1 MKIQNIT
8 NIYNPFKFNG
18 LNNKNYLHA
27 VSNPFINNGLT
38 ADIVSFSGKAYS
50 ADSIENLTNH
60 CAYCGCKVY
69 NDSQLDSLA
78 KEMLRDSSHRLS
90 GDIKSVLEKLE
101 TAERSYEL
109 TVAKQMENKKEI
121 EFYKKFLEQ
130 AEDKSWLK
138 GEAIF
143 QQVYKMEP
151 EEAFVALKKNMRPL
165 TRTIDHVSPQKL
177 AEDNKDDEI
186 NLVEACYCCNHD
198 IKGGLPFPEF
208 YTMYPTIKENMPADK
223 FKYAHAKL
231 LASSESILSKV
242 SATKL
247 IKYVSG
253 LFEQRTRAV
262 SQLNNVDFRI
272 SESEV
277 SVANSIKSC
286 SDEIE
291 EKEAQIFDLKTRL
304 SEISDDPEYK
314 AMIKRV
320 SLLQIKSDV
329 ENSLAELRDKRQNT
343 SNAINDLK
351 NPPKK
356 GKKAKISLSQD
367 QKEQKIAAYKLQL
380 IDLKTQIEEKEVELA
395 ENALKMSELDEQY
408 PTIEMLQSRKNSYD
422 QVINAYSQLSV
433 ENSKFDDLT
442 KISTLQAFDIAKLEK
457 EIDSLPKDA
466 FDISKY
472 PQDEQAIYTRFTS
485 LLDALKYLEQHSNG
499 SGVKSVINQSAKI
512 QIEQELEECSKY
524 PVIVEAKNHLKKKE
538 LTAQLDKIKD
548 DKQENDK
555 NILISKNKINQLQK
569 ITSRC
574 SLEEAKKQTADIS
587 VWIRRLNDKENY
599 LQIPKTIEKLEAEI
613 ILLRSAIADLTS
625 KQNQISALNIKQP

>member
-27 VSNPFINNGLT
+27 VSNPFINNRLT
-38 ADIVSFSGKAYS
+38 ADVVSFSGKAYS
-50 ADSIENLTNH
+50 AESIENPTNH

-90 GDIKSVLEKLE
+90 GDIKSILEKLE

-151 EEAFVALKKNMRPL
+151 EEAFAVLKKNMRPL

-286 SDEIE
+286 CDEID
-291 EKEAQIFDLKTRL
+291 EKEAQIFDLNSKL
-304 SEISDDPEYK
+304 SEISDDPEYR
-314 AMIKRV
+314 AMLERN
-320 SLLQIKSDV
+320 SLLQEKTDI
-329 ENSLAELRDKRQNT
+329 ENTLSELREKRQNT

-356 GKKAKISLSQD
+356 AKKAKNNLSPE
-367 QKEQKIAAYKLQL
+367 QKEQKIAAYKMQL
-380 IDLKTQIEEKEVELA
+380 MDLKTQIEVKEEELT
-395 ENALKMSELDEQY
+395 ENGLKIAELDEQY
-408 PTIEMLQSRKNSYD
+408 PTIEILQSKKYSYD
-422 QVINAYSQLSV
+422 QIVNAYGQLTA

-442 KISTLQAFDIAKLEK
+442 KISTLQAFDIEK
-457 EIDSLPKDA
+457 FEEEIDSLPKDD
-466 FDISKY
+466 FDVSKY
-472 PQDEQAIYTRFTS
+472 SQDEQVMYARFTS
-485 LLDALKYLEQHSNG
+485 LLEALKYLEQHSNG

-512 QIEQELEECSKY
+512 QIEQELESCSKY
-524 PVIVEAKNHLKKKE
+524 PVIVAAKSHLMKKE
-538 LTAQLDKIKD
+538 LIAQKNKLEEDKR
-548 DKQENDK
+548 ENDK
-555 NILISKNKINQLQK
+555 NILVLKNKINQLQK

-574 SLEEAKKQTADIS
+574 SLAEAKKQSSDIS
-587 VWIRRLNDKENY
+587 EWIRRLNDKENY

>member
-1 MKIQNIT
+1 MKIQNII

-18 LNNKNYLHA
+18 LNNKNYLKS
-27 VSNPFINNGLT
+27 VSNPFINTRLT
-38 ADIVSFSGKAYS
+38 ADVVSFSGKAYNI
-50 ADSIENLTNH
+50 DSIENPTNH

-69 NDSQLDSLA
+69 NDSQIDSLA

-109 TVAKQMENKKEI
+109 TVAKQLENKKEI

-143 QQVYKMEP
+143 QQIYKMDY
-151 EEAFVALKKNMRPL
+151 EEAFAILKKNMRPL

-253 LFEQRTRAV
+253 LFEQRTRAI

-286 SDEIE
+286 SEEIE
-291 EKEAQIFDLKTRL
+291 EKEAQIFDLNSKL
-304 SEISDDPEYK
+304 LEISDDPEYR
-314 AMIKRV
+314 AMLERN
-320 SLLQIKSDV
+320 SLLQKKSDI
-329 ENSLAELRDKRQNT
+329 ESSLADLREKRQNV
-343 SNAINDLK
+343 SNAINELK
-351 NPPKK
+351 NPSKK
-356 GKKAKISLSQD
+356 GKKTKSNLSED
-367 QKEQKIAAYKLQL
+367 QKEQKIAAYKIQL
-380 IDLKTQIEEKEVELA
+380 MDLKTQIEEKERELT
-395 ENALKMSELDEQY
+395 ENGLKIAVLDEQY
-408 PTIEMLQSRKNSYD
+408 PTIEILQSKKYSYD
-422 QVINAYSQLSV
+422 QVINAYNQLAT

-442 KISTLQAFDIAKLEK
+442 KISTLQAFDIEKLEE
-457 EIDSLPKDA
+457 EIDSLPKDD
-466 FDISKY
+466 FDVLKY
-472 PQDEQAIYTRFTS
+472 PQDEQAMYTRFTS

-499 SGVKSVINQSAKI
+499 GGVKSVINQSAKI

-524 PVIVEAKNHLKKKE
+524 PVIVAAKKHLKKKGLLSE
-538 LTAQLDKIKD
+538 RDKLKD
-548 DKQENDK
+548 EKQENDK
-555 NILISKNKINQLQK
+555 NILVLKNKIAQLQK

-574 SLEEAKKQTADIS
+574 SLSEAKKQYSDIS
-587 VWIRRLNDKENY
+587 EWIRRLNDKENY

-625 KQNQISALNIKQP
+625 KQNQITALNIKQP

>member
-18 LNNKNYLHA
+18 PNNKNYLHA
-27 VSNPFINNGLT
+27 VSNPFINNRLT

-50 ADSIENLTNH
+50 SESIENPTNH

-143 QQVYKMEP
+143 QQVYNMDAD
-151 EEAFVALKKNMRPL
+151 EAFAVLKKNMRPL
-165 TRTIDHVSPQKL
+165 TITIDHVSPQKL

-223 FKYAHAKL
+223 FKYAHAEL

-286 SDEIE
+286 SEEIE

-320 SLLQIKSDV
+320 SLLKIKSDI

-356 GKKAKISLSQD
+356 GKKAKTSLSQD
-367 QKEQKIAAYKLQL
+367 QKEQKIAAYKMQL
-380 IDLKTQIEEKEVELA
+380 MDLKTQIEEKEVELV

-422 QVINAYSQLSV
+422 QVINAYSQLAV

-466 FDISKY
+466 FDVSKY
-472 PQDEQAIYTRFTS
+472 SQDEQAIYTRFTS

-538 LTAQLDKIKD
+538 LISQRDKIKD

-555 NILISKNKINQLQK
+555 NILVSKNKINQLQK

-574 SLEEAKKQTADIS
+574 SLEEAKKQTSDIS
-587 VWIRRLNDKENY
+587 VWIRRLIDKENY